1 MLLLPPRCRAHDGR
15 ATPFLPARETERP
28 WRLGCTAVKPWPPPP
43 GRWIPTSRP
52 HDVGSGHF
60 LTSGYEELWRTRTR
74 TLDSHVSRLCSK
86 LEREPGDR
94 FVVNVWG
101 VANIGSTPQ
110 GSAVPVPT
118 QYPNQVCDDWLERCE
133 LSLCPL
139 GPQTR

>member
-1 MLLLPPRCRAHDGR
+1 MDPDLSAARRRLRPLPD
-15 ATPFLPARETERP
+15 
-28 WRLGCTAVKPWPPPP
+28 LGVQ
-43 GRWIPTSRP
+43 
-52 HDVGSGHF
+52 
-60 LTSGYEELWRTRTR
+60 RTLANRTR